1 MDFIEFPGVN
11 VRIAED
17 QPEYQTL
24 PAQIGVLPVLDADG
38 NENQAIAMTCCAKL
52 DEAEIAQ
59 VVEHGILYLTV
70 LTFGNPLQP
79 IHSTFLRP
87 NMQPIQTK

>member
-17 QPEYQTL
+17 QPEYTTL
-24 PAQIGVLPVLDADG
+24 PAQVGVLPLTLPDG
-38 NENQAIAMTCCAKL
+38 TEQPAIAMTCCAKL
-52 DEAEIAQ
+52 DEAELAY
-59 VVEHGILYLTV
+59 VKEHGILYLTV

-79 IHSTFLRP
+79 IHGTFLRP
-87 NMQPIQTK
+87 NMEPIPTA